1 VRPRFAPH
9 LRENGR
15 ETVTELPEQ
24 HRRKLAHSRDG
35 PYARTARMQ
44 DAWLDAFEESLTHAR
59 GSSPHTVKA
68 YLSDVRALV
77 RYLEGAGRDLG
88 TADHG
93 TIRGWLGTLAVDHA
107 PRSRARALASV
118 RALYRFL
125 VTTGRVASSPARTV
139 RSPKLPTRLPRVL
152 PVDEVFAVLT
162 VPGKDGPLGLRDRA
176 LFELLYGSGLRVS
189 EACGLDVDDLD
200 LRSRT
205 VRVLGKGRKE
215 RLCPMNAGCVTAL
228 RRWLERRAELLAKLA
243 PRQDP
248 AALFLNHRGGR
259 LTSRSVGRHLD
270 HTVLQLALQRKV
282 SPHALRHS
290 FATHL
295 LAGGADVRVI
305 QELLG
310 HASLSTTQK
319 YTQVSIEQLQ
329 AVYDRTHPHA

>member
-1 VRPRFAPH
+1 MPHAWIDEFA
-9 LRENGR
+9 
-15 ETVTELPEQ
+15 
-24 HRRKLAHSRDG
+24 
-35 PYARTARMQ
+35 
-44 DAWLDAFEESLTHAR
+44 ESLSRVR

-68 YLSDVRALV
+68 YLSDVRAFA
-77 RYLEGAGRDLG
+77 RYLEAAGRSLS

-93 TIRGWLGTLAVDHA
+93 SIRGWLGTLAVDHA

-118 RALYRFL
+118 RALYRYL
-125 VTTGRVASSPARTV
+125 VTTGRVSSNPARTV
-139 RSPKLPTRLPRVL
+139 RSPKLPIRLPRVL
-152 PVDEVFAVLT
+152 PVDEVFVVLA
-162 VPGKDGPLGLRDRA
+162 VPGKEGPLGLRDRA

-205 VRVLGKGRKE
+205 VRVFGKGRKE

-228 RRWLERRAELLAKLA
+228 RRWLERRGEVLAKPA
-243 PRQDP
+243 AGQDP

-259 LTSRSVGRHLD
+259 LTSRSVARHLD
-270 HTVLQLALQRKV
+270 RTVLQLALQRRV

>member
-1 VRPRFAPH
+1 M
-9 LRENGR
+9 
-15 ETVTELPEQ
+15 Q
-24 HRRKLAHSRDG
+24 HD
-35 PYARTARMQ
+35 
-44 DAWLDAFEESLTHAR
+44 WIDAFEESLAHAR

-68 YLSDVRALV
+68 YLSDVRAFA
-77 RYLEGAGRDLG
+77 RYLEGAGRDLV

-93 TIRGWLGTLAVDHA
+93 SIRGWLGTLAVDHA

-125 VTTGRVASSPARTV
+125 VTTGCVPSNPARTV

-162 VPGKDGPLGLRDRA
+162 VPGKNGPLGLRDRA

-205 VRVLGKGRKE
+205 VRVFGKGSKE
-215 RLCPMNAGCVTAL
+215 RLCPMNAGCVTVL
-228 RRWLERRAELLAKLA
+228 RCWLERRGELLAKPA
-243 PRQDP
+243 PGQDP

-259 LTSRSVGRHLD
+259 LTARSVARHLD
-270 HTVLQLALQRKV
+270 RTVLQLALQRKV

>member
-1 VRPRFAPH
+1 
-9 LRENGR
+9 
-15 ETVTELPEQ
+15 
-24 HRRKLAHSRDG
+24 
-35 PYARTARMQ
+35 MQ
-44 DAWLDAFEESLTHAR
+44 DAWIDEFEESLARVR

-68 YLSDVRALV
+68 YLTDLRAFA
-77 RYLEGAGRDLG
+77 RYLEGAGRSLS

-93 TIRGWLGTLAVDHA
+93 SIRGWLGTLAVDHA

-118 RALYRFL
+118 RALYRHL
-125 VTTGRVASSPARTV
+125 VTTGRVSSNPARTV
-139 RSPKLPTRLPRVL
+139 RSPKLPTRLPHVL
-152 PVDEVFAVLT
+152 PVDEVFAILA

-200 LRSRT
+200 LRART
-205 VRVLGKGRKE
+205 VRVFGKGRKE

-228 RRWLERRAELLAKLA
+228 RRWLERRGELLAKPA
-243 PRQDP
+243 PGQDP

-259 LTSRSVGRHLD
+259 LTSRSVARHLD
-270 HTVLQLALQRKV
+270 RTVLQLALQRRV

>member
-1 VRPRFAPH
+1 M
-9 LRENGR
+9 
-15 ETVTELPEQ
+15 Q
-24 HRRKLAHSRDG
+24 H
-35 PYARTARMQ
+35 
-44 DAWLDAFEESLTHAR
+44 AWIAEFEESLTHAR

-68 YLSDVRALV
+68 YLGDVGAFV
-77 RYLEGAGRDLG
+77 RYLEGAGRDLA

-118 RALYRFL
+118 RALYRHL
-125 VTTGRVASSPARTV
+125 VSTARVPSNPARTV
-139 RSPKLPTRLPRVL
+139 RSPKLPTKLPRVL
-152 PVDEVFAVLT
+152 PVDEVFAVLA
-162 VPGKDGPLGLRDRA
+162 VPGKEGPLGLRDRA

-189 EACGLDVDDLD
+189 EACGLDGDDVDLKA
-200 LRSRT
+200 RT

-215 RLCPMNAGCVTAL
+215 RLCPMNPGCVEAL
-228 RRWLERRAELLAKLA
+228 RRWIERRGELLATPA
-243 PRQDP
+243 RGQDP

-259 LTSRSVGRHLD
+259 LTARSVARHLD
-270 HTVLQLALQRKV
+270 RTVLQLALQRKV

-295 LAGGADVRVI
+295 LAGGADVRCI

-310 HASLSTTQK
+310 HASLSTTQR

>member
-1 VRPRFAPH
+1 MQHSWIDAF
-9 LRENGR
+9 
-15 ETVTELPEQ
+15 TES
-24 HRRKLAHSRDG
+24 LAHV
-35 PYARTARMQ
+35 
-44 DAWLDAFEESLTHAR
+44 R

-68 YLSDVRALV
+68 YVSDVRAFI
-77 RYLEGAGRDLG
+77 RYLEGAGRDLV

-125 VTTGRVASSPARTV
+125 VTTARVPSNPARTV

-162 VPGKDGPLGLRDRA
+162 VPGKEGPLGLRDRA

-215 RLCPMNAGCVTAL
+215 RLCPMNAGCITAL
-228 RRWLERRAELLAKLA
+228 RRWLERRGELLARPA
-243 PRQDP
+243 PGQDP

-259 LTSRSVGRHLD
+259 LTARSVARHLD
-270 HTVLQLALQRKV
+270 RTVLQLALQRKV

-310 HASLSTTQK
+310 HASLSTTQR
-319 YTQVSIEQLQ
+319 YTHVDLRRLME
-329 AVYDRTHPHA
+329 AYDRAHPRA

>member
-1 VRPRFAPH
+1 MR
-9 LRENGR
+9 
-15 ETVTELPEQ
+15 
-24 HRRKLAHSRDG
+24 
-35 PYARTARMQ
+35 
-44 DAWLDAFEESLTHAR
+44 
-59 GSSPHTVKA
+59 A
-68 YLSDVRALV
+68 YLGDVRAFAQ
-77 RYLEGAGRDLG
+77 YLEGAGRDLSS
-88 TADHG
+88 ADHG

-118 RALYRFL
+118 RALYRHL
-125 VTTGRVASSPARTV
+125 VSTGRIPSNPARNV
-139 RSPKLPTRLPRVL
+139 RSPKLPVRLPHVL

-189 EACGLDVDDLD
+189 EACGLDLDDLD
-200 LRSRT
+200 LRGRT

-215 RLCPMNAGCVTAL
+215 RLCPMNVGCIAAL
-228 RRWLERRAELLAKLA
+228 RRWIERRGELLVRPA
-243 PRQDP
+243 PGQD
-248 AALFLNHRGGR
+248 ASALFLNHRGGR
-259 LTSRSVGRHLD
+259 LTARSVARHLD
-270 HTVLQLALQRKV
+270 RTVLQLALQRKV

>member
-1 VRPRFAPH
+1 
-9 LRENGR
+9 
-15 ETVTELPEQ
+15 
-24 HRRKLAHSRDG
+24 
-35 PYARTARMQ
+35 
-44 DAWLDAFEESLTHAR
+44 
-59 GSSPHTVKA
+59 VKA
-68 YLSDVRALV
+68 YLSDVRAFA
-77 RYLEGAGRDLG
+77 RYLEAAGRTLA

-93 TIRGWLGTLAVDHA
+93 SVRGWLGTLAVDHA

-118 RALYRFL
+118 RALYRHL
-125 VTTGRVASSPARTV
+125 VTTGRVSSNPARTV
-139 RSPKLPTRLPRVL
+139 RSPKLPTRLPHVL
-152 PVDEVFAVLT
+152 PVDEVFAVLA
-162 VPGKDGPLGLRDRA
+162 VPGKDGALGLRDRA

-189 EACGLDVDDLD
+189 EACGLDVDHLD
-200 LRSRT
+200 LRART

-228 RRWLERRAELLAKLA
+228 RRWLERRGELLAK
-243 PRQDP
+243 PTPGQDP

-259 LTSRSVGRHLD
+259 LTSRSVARHLD
-270 HTVLQLALQRKV
+270 RTVLQLALQRRV